1 MIYIIPTVP
10 TFYIR
15 GREIV
20 LMRMKEPM
28 NTFTKNTGY
37 GTITLKH
44 ETKTTELTENKSV
57 TIHFVTKKLEM
68 GGTHSD
74 PKTVLAH
81 STSKDKV
88 KNAFEIERRILE
100 TNDFDLEDVKDLEDK
115 MRCE

>member
-1 MIYIIPTVP
+1 
-10 TFYIR
+10 
-15 GREIV
+15 
-20 LMRMKEPM
+20 M

-44 ETKTTELTENKSV
+44 ETKTTELTENKNV

-68 GGTHSD
+68 GGIHSD

-88 KNAFEIERRILE
+88 KNTFEIERRILE
-100 TNDFDLEDVKDLEDK
+100 TNNFSLEDVEDLEDK
-115 MRCE
+115 MRAE